1 MLRRTGIVLG
11 TALAAAAL
19 SLGTVPA
26 ASAAPA
32 DAGTPATTAPTGAG
46 TTAAV
51 PWPWRIHGT
60 YPTLESCQAAGVARE
75 PMWGK
80 VWWCSQNGSGYFDL
94 WGHA

>member
-11 TALAAAAL
+11 TAVAAVAL

-26 ASAAPA
+26 ASAAGPGAQAA
-32 DAGTPATTAPTGAG
+32 DTTAG
-46 TTAAV
+46 V

-60 YPTLESCQAAGVARE
+60 YTTLEACQAAGTARE
-75 PMWGK
+75 PLFGK
-80 VWWCSQNGSGYFDL
+80 VWWCSLNGYGYYDL